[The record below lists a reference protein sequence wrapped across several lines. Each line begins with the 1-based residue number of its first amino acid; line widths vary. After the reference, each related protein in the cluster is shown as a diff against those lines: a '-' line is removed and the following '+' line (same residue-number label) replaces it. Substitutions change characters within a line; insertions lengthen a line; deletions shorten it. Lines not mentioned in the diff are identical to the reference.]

1 MKILKALLPF
11 VGLIAILSF
20 ASCLI
25 EDVSQPDQVNTGE
38 TFTATITISDM
49 NAEQNNAHKGVLAIL
64 VPDDWSFVSGT
75 YTSPVGFGNLEL
87 DTSVPPVWGDIDTV
101 IQRPDGMKWINLL
114 TDVGYLHDANLVY
127 EAVVNLQVGQKGGS
141 FPIGYLVTV
150 NTIDMLK
157 FLNDQ
162 DEDQELAGS
171 DTSMNH
177 MVNVVG
183 ASSVEHQVSNI
194 PEEYNLSQNY
204 PNPFNP
210 STSFTYSLKQ
220 AGDVK
225 IIVYDAAGREVQI
238 LTDGFREAGK
248 YVLNFDSSSLNGLSS
263 GVYYYRIVTRDF
275 SQTKKMVLMK

>member
-1 MKILKALLPF
+1 MKLLKALLPL

-25 EDVSQPDQVNTGE
+25 EDVNQPAQVNAGE
-38 TFTATITISDM
+38 TFTTTITISDM

-64 VPDDWSFVSGT
+64 VPEDWSFISGT
-75 YTSPVGFGNLEL
+75 YTSPMGFGNLEL
-87 DTSVPPVWGDIDTV
+87 DTSMPPVWGDIDTV
-101 IQRPDGMKWINLL
+101 IQRPAGMKWINLL

-127 EAVVNLQVGQKGGS
+127 EATVNLQVGQTGGD

-162 DEDQELAGS
+162 DVDQQLAGS

-194 PEEYNLSQNY
+194 PEDYSLSQNY

-220 AGDVK
+220 ACDVT
-225 IIVYDAAGREVQI
+225 ISVYDAAGKELQI
-238 LTDGFREAGK
+238 LTNGFREAGS
-248 YVLNFDSSSLNGLSS
+248 YVVKFDASASSTIAS
-263 GVYYYRIVTRDF
+263 GIYYYRIVTNGF
-275 SQTKKMVLMK
+275 SQTNKMVLIK

>member
-1 MKILKALLPF
+1 MKLLKALLPF

-25 EDVSQPDQVNTGE
+25 EDVSQPVQVNAGE
-38 TFTATITISDM
+38 TFTTTITISDI

-64 VPDDWSFVSGT
+64 VPEDWSFISGT
-75 YTSPVGFGNLEL
+75 YTSPMGFGDLEL
-87 DTSVPPVWGDIDTV
+87 DTSAPPVWGDIDTV
-101 IQRPDGMKWINLL
+101 IQRPAGMKWINLL

-127 EAVVNLQVGQKGGS
+127 EATVNLQVGQTGGN
-141 FPIGYLVTV
+141 FAIGYLVTV

-162 DEDQELAGS
+162 DVDQQLAGS

-177 MVNVVG
+177 MVNVIG

-194 PEEYNLSQNY
+194 PEDYSLSQNY

-210 STSFTYSLKQ
+210 STSFNYSLKQ
-220 AGDVK
+220 AGDVR
-225 IIVYDAAGREVQI
+225 ISLYDAAGKELQI
-238 LTDGFREAGK
+238 LTNGFREAGS
-248 YVLNFDSSSLNGLSS
+248 YVVMFDASVSSAIAS
-263 GVYYYRIVTRDF
+263 GIYYYRIVTNGF
-275 SQTKKMVLMK
+275 SQTNKMVLIK